1 MLTADSKLEE
11 AFAAIIQRLQNLS
24 PVRIWLLAIFISV
37 VMTEIIVSVM
47 ELLLKGQI
55 TYDYLLTGLVTS
67 LSVAGIV
74 VAFLITLLARLKQ
87 EVQSN
92 EWMRLDLNESEER
105 YRLAITASNSA
116 MWDYDLTTGR
126 VFLSDNW
133 SKFLSGVE
141 KPTYTT
147 IYELTALVPEVEQ
160 QMVRDAIL
168 SVVKSQ
174 ASSAYKITHQVRKPD
189 GGFILIS
196 SEGRVTKRD
205 RDGRAL
211 HMIGINRDITG
222 ELGNSGI

>member
-1 MLTADSKLEE
+1 MSIADSISEPQ
-11 AFAAIIQRLQNLS
+11 FAAIIQRLQTLT
-24 PVRIWLLAIFISV
+24 PARIWLLAIFISV

-67 LSVAGIV
+67 LTVAAIV
-74 VAFLITLLARLKQ
+74 AAFVITLLARLKQ
-87 EVQSN
+87 EVRSN
-92 EWMRLDLNESEER
+92 EWMRHDLNDSEER
-105 YRLAITASNSA
+105 YRLAVTASNSA

-141 KPTYTT
+141 KPTFTT
-147 IYELTALVPEVEQ
+147 IYELTELVPQVEQ
-160 QMVRDAIL
+160 QLVRDAIL
-168 SVVKSQ
+168 SVIKSQ
-174 ASSAYKITHQVRKPD
+174 ASSSYKIKHRVRRPD

-211 HMIGINRDITG
+211 HMIGINRDIT
-222 ELGNSGI
+222 EQ

>member
-1 MLTADSKLEE
+1 MSTADSISEPQ
-11 AFAAIIQRLQNLS
+11 FAATIQRLQNLT
-24 PVRIWLLAIFISV
+24 PARIWLLAIFISV
-37 VMTEIIVSVM
+37 VITEIIVSAM

-92 EWMRLDLNESEER
+92 EWMRHDLNESEER
-105 YRLAITASNSA
+105 YRLAVSASNSA

-126 VFLSDNW
+126 VYLSDNW

-147 IYELTALVPEVEQ
+147 IHELTELVPKVEQ
-160 QMVRDAIL
+160 QVVRDAIL

-174 ASSAYKITHQVRKPD
+174 ASSSYKITHRVTKPD

-205 RDGRAL
+205 RNGRAL
-211 HMIGINRDITG
+211 HMIGINRDITEQG
-222 ELGNSGI
+222 DQ

>member
-1 MLTADSKLEE
+1 MSKADSKSEA
-11 AFAAIIQRLQNLS
+11 AFAAIIQKLQSLS

-37 VMTEIIVSVM
+37 VITEIIVCAM

-55 TYDYLLTGLVTS
+55 TYDYLLTGLVAS
-67 LSVAGIV
+67 ISVAGIV
-74 VAFLITLLARLKQ
+74 AALLITLLGRLRQ
-87 EVQSN
+87 EAKTN
-92 EWMRLDLNESEER
+92 EWIRDDLKDSEER

-116 MWDYDLTTGR
+116 MWDYDLKTGR

-133 SKFLSGVE
+133 SKFLTGVE

-147 IYELTALVPEVEQ
+147 IQDLTALVPKDEQ
-160 QMVRDAIL
+160 QVVRDAIL

-174 ASSAYKITHQVRKPD
+174 AASAYRITHRVRKPD
-189 GGFILIS
+189 GNFILIS

-211 HMIGINRDITG
+211 HMIGINRDITNNR
-222 ELGNSGI
+222 LN